1 MNQLLT
7 PMQKEYLIEIAPGRF
22 NEDIALLMNEKFD
35 LQLTEA
41 QIKQY
46 KSRNKIKSG
55 IKGVRNPA
63 KLFTPEQDQFIRDN
77 NFGRTSIEIANM
89 INNAFGLSI
98 IPEQIKAFRARY
110 KLQPCG
116 LTGRFEKEHVPVN
129 KGVKSPGTGDKATI
143 FKPGHTPKN
152 TLPVGTVMMKADGYI
167 WEKIAEPRKW
177 KTKHVLIWE
186 SINGPKPNDSVI
198 VFLDQNRTNLDPNNL
213 MCVKRSELVRVNQKH
228 LLHENAEVSKAGVL
242 IAKIMTK
249 VGERRKRGKRHERQ
263 KA

>member
-7 PMQKEYLIEIAPGRF
+7 PMQKEYLIEIAPGKF
-22 NEDIALLMNEKFD
+22 AEDIALLMNEKFG
-35 LQLTEA
+35 LQLTAA

-77 NFGRTSIEIANM
+77 NFGHTSIEIANM
-89 INNAFGLSI
+89 INDAFGLSI

-110 KLQPCG
+110 KLPSCG
-116 LTGRFEKEHVPVN
+116 LTGRFEKGIIPFN
-129 KGVKSPGTGDKATI
+129 KGMKM
-143 FKPGHTPKN
+143 PGHGAKQTFFKIGHRPKN
-152 TLPVGTVMMKADGYI
+152 ALPVGTVMMKADGYI
-167 WEKIAEPRKW
+167 YEKIAEPNKW
-177 KTKHVLIWE
+177 MPKHVLVWE
-186 SINGPKPNDSVI
+186 AANGARPKDTAI
-198 VFLDQNRTNLDPNNL
+198 IFLDRNRTNFAIENLACVSRAELARLNQNNL
-213 MCVKRSELVRVNQKH
+213 I
-228 LLHENAEVSKAGVL
+228 HENAEISKAGVL

-249 VGERRKRGKRHERQ
+249 VGERRKRGKPHERQ